1 MPRSARIIVPNI
13 PHHVFQRG
21 DNRSSIFAEPADF
34 SYYLQNL
41 REWKVTLG
49 VKVYGYCL
57 MTNHVHLILEPSD
70 DTHVVGKLMRRLA
83 GRQTRY
89 VNRLEGRSG
98 SLWDGR
104 YKASP
109 IQTERYL
116 LACSRYVEL
125 NPVRANIVATPEE
138 YAWSSFRYKAS
149 TTGIG
154 WLDEDPCFRTLGDSH
169 PERAQCYATYV
180 RSAVSSE
187 EETLIRQALRRNQ
200 LTGDEKFI
208 DEIAERVGRRIELR
222 GRGRPGKSE

>member
-21 DNRSSIFAEPADF
+21 HNRSSIFAEFADF

-41 REWKVTLG
+41 RECKVTLG

-89 VNRLEGRSG
+89 VNRLEGRTG

-125 NPVRANIVATPEE
+125 NPVRAKIVATPEE
-138 YAWSSFRYKAS
+138 YAWSSFRYKVSA
-149 TTGIG
+149 TGIG
-154 WLDEDPCFRTLGDSH
+154 WLDEDPCFRILGDSH
-169 PERAQCYATYV
+169 PERAQSYATYV
-180 RSAVSSE
+180 CGAVSSE

-222 GRGRPGKSE
+222 GRGRPEKSE